1 MYSVYIENQGITD
14 EYAIK
19 AAEHID
25 ILTFNRIKDF
35 NSLTEFQQRTI
46 TRVHEKLTEFERD
59 NEDVLGSQLQ
69 SYSINGVSM
78 SVEANSL
85 KKVCGVAIPSELYSQ
100 LVSTGLADYSNSDKG
115 VTSIVST
122 TPYARRLYF
131 HPEYNFSTKEH
142 KNAGA
147 EWFIPWQK
155 GGTRENFC
163 VDTFAKIYRGLCG
176 L

>member
-59 NEDVLGSQLQ
+59 NEDVLGYQLQ

-100 LVSTGLADYSNSDKG
+100 LVSTGLCCLA
-115 VTSIVST
+115 I
-122 TPYARRLYF
+122 
-131 HPEYNFSTKEH
+131 
-142 KNAGA
+142 
-147 EWFIPWQK
+147 
-155 GGTRENFC
+155 
-163 VDTFAKIYRGLCG
+163 
-176 L
+176 